1 MIMVI
6 RKESIYANSI
16 IPKTKLET
24 RTEEHPNRIKNR
36 YEIPTIPFSILINR
50 VSLRIIHMSTL
61 LQLREYDSCTLWLES
76 IQSKSTLDAYT
87 IHLSLFCKF
96 HNTNPEQLIQLNKS
110 AGQLKAMILNY
121 IIHLKKIA
129 KQSAGKPRKGELSV
143 NSIKFYLTGV
153 KSFLE
158 FSEIPLPWKKIAK
171 FYPDDVTNSYR
182 SYTKEE
188 IIKLLSV
195 ADPRDRC
202 IILLMASSGIRVGA
216 IQTLKVKSV
225 KRLDNEIGIVTV
237 YPESKDSVYAALVTP
252 EFLTSLDEYLK
263 YRKSQGEK
271 ITAESWLIRDKFA
284 TFSKKTNKPIPPSV
298 RAINKQ
304 MRFLLRKAGLQFE
317 ELQPDHSLR
326 KFFNTALMNSDV
338 AYTFKEL
345 LMGHSV
351 KLDNVYY
358 DKDNEKSRQ
367 KILLEYMKAIDALTI
382 HDEYRLRKQIVE
394 YEQKLKDVPRVE
406 QLESQLA
413 NKIIEQDAIKKQLE
427 KIRIDKGKET
437 QTMQQKH
444 KQDMKAMREE
454 MNQQFSQIMSMIQHN
469 PKLVQI
475 KPESLIRKK

>member
-1 MIMVI
+1 M
-6 RKESIYANSI
+6 
-16 IPKTKLET
+16 P
-24 RTEEHPNRIKNR
+24 
-36 YEIPTIPFSILINR
+36 
-50 VSLRIIHMSTL
+50 TL
-61 LQLREYDSCTLWLES
+61 LKLGEYGSCTFWLES
-76 IQSKSTLDAYT
+76 IKSKSTLYAYT
-87 IHLSLFCKF
+87 THLSLFCKF
-96 HNTNPEQLIQLNKS
+96 HNMNPDQLIQLNNS
-110 AGQLKAMILNY
+110 VGQLKTMILNY

-143 NSIKFYLTGV
+143 NSVKLYLTGV

-158 FSEIPLPWKKIAK
+158 FNEIPLPWKKIAK
-171 FYPDDVTNSYR
+171 LYPDDVTNSYR

-202 IILLMASSGIRVGA
+202 VILLMASSGIRVGA

-225 KRLDNEIGIVTV
+225 KRLDNEVGMITV

-252 EFLTSLDEYLK
+252 EFLISLDEYLK

-298 RAINKQ
+298 KSINKQ
-304 MRFLLRKAGLQFE
+304 MRFLVRKAGLSFE
-317 ELQPDHSLR
+317 ELQPDQSLR

-358 DKDNEKSRQ
+358 DKDNEKSQQ

-382 HDEYRLRKQIVE
+382 KDEYRLRKQIVE
-394 YEQKLKDVPRVE
+394 FEEKLKDVPRVE
-406 QLESQLA
+406 QMESHLA
-413 NKIIEQDAIKKQLE
+413 NKILEQEAIKKQLE
-427 KIRIDKGKET
+427 KLRTDKEKET

-444 KQDMKAMREE
+444 EQDMKVMRDE
-454 MNQQFSQIMSMIQHN
+454 MNQQFTQIMSMIQEN
-469 PKLVQI
+469 PRLAQI
-475 KPESLIRKK
+475 KPEALTEKKLTTNQVR